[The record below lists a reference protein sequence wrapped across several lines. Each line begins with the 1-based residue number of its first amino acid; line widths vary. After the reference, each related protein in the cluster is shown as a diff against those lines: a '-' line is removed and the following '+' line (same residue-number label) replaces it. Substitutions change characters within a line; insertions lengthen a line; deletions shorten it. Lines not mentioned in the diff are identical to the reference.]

1 MQMKKNSGRVFAISM
16 ILLVVY
22 ISSCSKNPIESHF
35 AMELPNGAEIAH
47 YENRSGFVDF
57 SHIMVLSY
65 NEDNVSDLLI
75 QNFKLKKFIS
85 HNGAK
90 AGVISSEWP
99 SWWQPEIIYR
109 IADVYERIDTN
120 AFAWF
125 WFDRENKKISIQWG
139 TH

>member
-1 MQMKKNSGRVFAISM
+1 MQMKKNSGVAFAILM
-16 ILLVVY
+16 ILLVVC

-35 AMELPNGAEIAH
+35 SVKLPNGAEIAH
-47 YENRSGFVDF
+47 YENRSGFADL

-65 NEDNVSDLLI
+65 NEGNVPDLLI

-85 HNGAK
+85 RNGAK
-90 AGVISSEWP
+90 AGVIGSEWP

-109 IADVYERIDTN
+109 IADVYEKIDIN
-120 AFAWF
+120 SFAWF
-125 WFDRENKKISIQWG
+125 WFDRKNNKIYVQWG